1 MCGRFYSFDPAL
13 TFVMAFIWL
22 ILLGRNCLKIMRNYL
37 SPSWP
42 CAPSTVQRAL
52 CQSVASNLRVSTKF
66 NDGSASMR
74 PATYFTGIKHQAWRP
89 SEEQM

>member
-1 MCGRFYSFDPAL
+1 
-13 TFVMAFIWL
+13 
-22 ILLGRNCLKIMRNYL
+22 MRNHL

-42 CAPSTVQRAL
+42 CTPYTVERAL
-52 CQSVASNLRVSTKF
+52 CHSVASNSRVSTKF
-66 NDGSASMR
+66 NNGFASMR